1 MYMVSFAQNFVY
13 ARTYTPYE
21 LFTDYTWCDNDY
33 WYKFEPAVAFF
44 ATVFFSVLTQLPLV
58 CIYASVNQVSIG
70 SDNGVSPIPRGDNF

>member
-1 MYMVSFAQNFVY
+1 MQIGVIGAVWSRHTMNIQPYLSMYMVSFAQNFVY

-44 ATVFFSVLTQLPLV
+44 AIIFFL
-58 CIYASVNQVSIG
+58 Y
-70 SDNGVSPIPRGDNF
+70 